1 MTANTPGKEL
11 KDAAY
16 GRAFPAG
23 FPEDA
28 PRSRRRALDPIVI
41 AAIVISVGFVLIAI
55 VLPVFSVIREAL
67 TPEAIPIFERYVTSG
82 QNQIF
87 VNTMMLG
94 LSVATLGTFVAF
106 VFAYVQVRVPAP
118 RPVKLLIHVMAL
130 LPIVSP
136 PFALAVA
143 AIFLFGRSGMI
154 TKDIFGIRFD
164 IYSWPDAQLDLGIV
178 GLPGIQ
184 LPPLGLT
191 LIMSL
196 TFFPIAYIML
206 MGMMRALDPSLGE
219 AAANL
224 GASKWRIFRKVEL
237 PLLAPGIAS
246 AFLLLFVE
254 ALADLGNPLV
264 LGGDYW
270 VLASRM
276 YIAIVGQYNLT
287 AGSVLA
293 VMLLIPALIVYFV
306 HRYYANKASIVSV
319 SGKPSGRHTEIGT
332 RWIRWLLLGSV
343 LAVVALVMMLYGT
356 IVIGAFVRLLG
367 INHELTLDHFVSI
380 LNFDLDR
387 GVLGAIGN
395 KAVTDTVMLASIA
408 TPIAGLLG
416 VVVAFLVVRRR
427 FWGRGALD
435 FGVMLGIAIP
445 GTIFGIGYLLAFN
458 TPTEIFGFTV
468 IPRLTSSAAMLGG
481 AIAIAMVFVL
491 RSAPGGLRTG
501 VGSLSQIDPSIEE
514 ASTSLGANQAHTF
527 RRITLPL
534 IRPAFLAGLI
544 YSFARSM
551 TAISAVIFLTNP
563 KVRIMTAEILNET
576 ESARYG
582 NAFAYSVLL
591 ILIVLGAIGIM
602 SLLVG
607 TRTGA
612 EQATETGGN

>member
-1 MTANTPGKEL
+1 
-11 KDAAY
+11 
-16 GRAFPAG
+16 
-23 FPEDA
+23 
-28 PRSRRRALDPIVI
+28 
-41 AAIVISVGFVLIAI
+41 
-55 VLPVFSVIREAL
+55 
-67 TPEAIPIFERYVTSG
+67 
-82 QNQIF
+82 
-87 VNTMMLG
+87 
-94 LSVATLGTFVAF
+94 
-106 VFAYVQVRVPAP
+106 
-118 RPVKLLIHVMAL
+118 
-130 LPIVSP
+130 
-136 PFALAVA
+136 
-143 AIFLFGRSGMI
+143 
-154 TKDIFGIRFD
+154 
-164 IYSWPDAQLDLGIV
+164 
-178 GLPGIQ
+178 
-184 LPPLGLT
+184 
-191 LIMSL
+191 MSL

-224 GASKWRIFRKVEL
+224 GASKWRAFRKVEL

-276 YIAIVGQYNLT
+276 YIAIIGQYNLT

-293 VMLLIPALIVYFV
+293 VMLLVPALIVYFV

-319 SGKPSGRHTEIGT
+319 SGKPSGKHGEIRS
-332 RWIRWLLLGSV
+332 RWVRWLLLGTV
-343 LAVVALVMMLYGT
+343 LSIVGVVILLYGT
-356 IVIGAFVRLLG
+356 IVLGSVVRLLG
-367 INHELTLDHFVSI
+367 VNHEFTLDHFDS
-380 LNFDLDR
+380 
-387 GVLGAIGN
+387 VLFGIGT
-395 KAVTDTVMLASIA
+395 KAVTDTVTLASIA

-416 VVVAFLVVRRR
+416 VIVAFLVVRRR

-458 TPTEIFGFTV
+458 TPTEVFGITI
-468 IPRLTSSAAMLGG
+468 IPKLTGGAAILGG
-481 AIAIAMVFVL
+481 AIAIVMVFVL

-501 VGSLSQIDPSIEE
+501 VASLQQIDPAIEE

-551 TAISAVIFLTNP
+551 TAISAVIFLTTP
-563 KVRIMTAEILNET
+563 KVRIMTAQILNET
-576 ESARYG
+576 EGARYG

-591 ILIVLGAIGIM
+591 ILIVLAAIGIL

>member
-1 MTANTPGKEL
+1 VSATSDPDRSRPRQEV
-11 KDAAY
+11 KDAVY
-16 GRAFPAG
+16 GRALPGADAT
-23 FPEDA
+23 PA
-28 PRSRRRALDPIVI
+28 PRPGRRAFDPIVI
-41 AAIVISVGFVLIAI
+41 AATVISVAFVLIAI
-55 VLPVFSVIREAL
+55 VYPVGSVIREAL
-67 TPEAIPIFERYVTSG
+67 SPEALPVFERYVGSA

-87 VNTMMLG
+87 INTILLG
-94 LSVATLGTFVAF
+94 LAVATVGTFVAF
-106 VFAYVQVRVPAP
+106 LFAYVQVRVPAP

-143 AIFLFGRSGMI
+143 AISLFGRSGLI
-154 TKDIFGIRFD
+154 TRDLFGIRLD
-164 IYSWPDAQLDLGIV
+164 IYAWPDLRIPFLDI
-178 GLPGIQ
+178 P
-184 LPPLGLT
+184 LPPMGLT
-191 LIMSL
+191 LVMAL

-206 MGMMRALDPSLGE
+206 SGMMRALDPSLSE

-224 GASKWRIFRKVEL
+224 GASKWRTFRKVEL

-276 YIAIVGQYNLT
+276 YIAIVGQYDLT

-293 VMLLIPALIVYFV
+293 VMLLVPALIVYFV

-319 SGKPSGRHTEIGT
+319 SGKPSGRHAEIQRRT
-332 RWIRWLLLGSV
+332 FRWLLLGGV
-343 LAVVALVMMLYGT
+343 LAIVALVIALYGT
-356 IVIGAFVRLLG
+356 IVVGSFTKLLG
-367 INHELTLDHFVSI
+367 VNHTLTLEHWEA
-380 LNFDLDR
+380 
-387 GVLGAIGN
+387 VLFGYGT
-395 KAVTDTVMLASIA
+395 KAVTDTVTLSAIA

-427 FWGRGALD
+427 FIGRGALD

-458 TPTEIFGFTV
+458 TPTEILGFTV
-468 IPRLTSSAAMLGG
+468 IPKLTGGAAILGG
-481 AIAIAMVFVL
+481 AIAIAMVYVV
-491 RSAPGGLRTG
+491 RSAPGGLRSG
-501 VGSLSQIDPSIEE
+501 VASLAQIDPSIEE
-514 ASTSLGANQAHTF
+514 AATSLGANQATTF

-551 TAISAVIFLTNP
+551 TAISAVIFLTTP
-563 KVRIMTAEILNET
+563 EVRIMTAQILNET
-576 ESARYG
+576 DAARYG
-582 NAFAYSVLL
+582 NAYAYSVLL
-591 ILIVLGAIGIM
+591 ILIVLAAIGIL
-602 SLLVG
+602 SVLVG

-612 EQATETGGN
+612 EQETTSGGSAWG

>member
-1 MTANTPGKEL
+1 MTASTPRKEL
-11 KDAAY
+11 KDAVY
-16 GRAFPAG
+16 GRALPEG
-23 FPEDA
+23 FPDDA
-28 PRSRRRALDPIVI
+28 PRSRRRAFDPIVI
-41 AAIVISVGFVLIAI
+41 AATVISVVFVLVAI
-55 VLPVFSVIREAL
+55 VYPVGSVVREAL
-67 TPEAIPIFERYVTSG
+67 TPNALPVFERYITSV

-87 VNTMMLG
+87 INTMVLG
-94 LSVATLGTFVAF
+94 LAVATVGTFVAF
-106 VFAYVQVRVPAP
+106 VFAYVQVRVPKP
-118 RPVKLLIHVMAL
+118 RPIQLLIHVMAL

-143 AIFLFGRSGMI
+143 AISLFGRSGII
-154 TKDIFGIRFD
+154 TYDLLGIRLD
-164 IYSWPDAQLDLGIV
+164 IYSWPDVQLPFLGI
-178 GLPGIQ
+178 Q
-184 LPPLGLT
+184 APPLGLT

-196 TFFPIAYIML
+196 TFFPIAYILL

-224 GASKWRIFRKVEL
+224 GASKWRTFRKVEL

-276 YIAIVGQYNLT
+276 YIAIVGQYDLT

-293 VMLLIPALIVYFV
+293 VMLLVPALIVYFA
-306 HRYYANKASIVSV
+306 HRYYANKASVISV
-319 SGKPSGRHTEIGT
+319 SGKPSGKHAEI
-332 RWIRWLLLGSV
+332 RSRPLRWLLLGSV
-343 LAVVALVMMLYGT
+343 LATVGVIIMLYGT
-356 IVIGAFVRLLG
+356 IFLGSVVRLLG
-367 INHELTLDHFVSI
+367 VNHEFTLDHFQHI
-380 LNFDLDR
+380 LGDLF
-387 GVLGAIGN
+387 GGGQGIGTQ
-395 KAVTDTVMLASIA
+395 AVTDTVTLASIA

-416 VVVAFLVVRRR
+416 VIVAFLVVRRR
-427 FWGRGALD
+427 FIGRGALD
-435 FGVMLGIAIP
+435 FGVMLGIAVP

-458 TPTEIFGFTV
+458 TPTELFGITI
-468 IPRLTSSAAMLGG
+468 IPKLTGGAAVLGG
-481 AIAIAMVFVL
+481 AIAILMVYVL

-501 VGSLSQIDPSIEE
+501 VASLQQIDPAIEE

-544 YSFARSM
+544 YTFARSM
-551 TAISAVIFLTNP
+551 TAISAVIFLTTP
-563 KVRIMTAEILNET
+563 KVRIMTAQILNET
-576 ESARYG
+576 EGARYG

-591 ILIVLGAIGIM
+591 ILIVLAAIAIL

-612 EQATETGGN
+612 EQVTETGGK

>member
-1 MTANTPGKEL
+1 
-11 KDAAY
+11 
-16 GRAFPAG
+16 
-23 FPEDA
+23 
-28 PRSRRRALDPIVI
+28 
-41 AAIVISVGFVLIAI
+41 
-55 VLPVFSVIREAL
+55 
-67 TPEAIPIFERYVTSG
+67 
-82 QNQIF
+82 
-87 VNTMMLG
+87 
-94 LSVATLGTFVAF
+94 
-106 VFAYVQVRVPAP
+106 VQVRVPAP
-118 RPVKLLIHVMAL
+118 RPVKMLIHVMAL

-143 AIFLFGRSGMI
+143 AIALFGRSGMV
-154 TKDIFGIRFD
+154 THDIFGVRLD
-164 IYSWPDAQLDLGIV
+164 IYSWPDVQLPV
-178 GLPGIQ
+178 VGIQ

-224 GASKWRIFRKVEL
+224 GASKWRTFRKVEL

-254 ALADLGNPLV
+254 SLADLGNPLV

-293 VMLLIPALIVYFV
+293 VMLLVPALLVYFL
-306 HRYYANKASIVSV
+306 HRYYANKASVVSV
-319 SGKPSGRHTEIGT
+319 SGKPSGKHAQIQS
-332 RWIRWLLLGSV
+332 RWVRWLLLGTV
-343 LAVVALVMMLYGT
+343 LAVVAVVIMLYGT
-356 IVIGAFVRLLG
+356 ILMGSVVRLLG
-367 INHELTLDHFVSI
+367 VNHEFTLDHFQTI
-380 LNFDLDR
+380 IGDLF
-387 GVLGAIGN
+387 GGGSGIGT
-395 KAVTDTVMLASIA
+395 KAVKDTVTLASIA

-416 VVVAFLVVRRR
+416 VIVAFLVVRRR
-427 FWGRGALD
+427 FAGRGALD

-445 GTIFGIGYLLAFN
+445 GTIFGITIIPKLTGGAA
-458 TPTEIFGFTV
+458 IFG
-468 IPRLTSSAAMLGG
+468 G
-481 AIAIAMVFVL
+481 AVAILMVFIL

-501 VGSLSQIDPSIEE
+501 VASLQQVDPSIEE

-527 RRITLPL
+527 RKITLPL

-544 YSFARSM
+544 YTFARSM
-551 TAISAVIFLTNP
+551 TAISAVIFLTTP
-563 KVRIMTAEILNET
+563 KVRIMTAQILGET
-576 ESARYG
+576 EGARYG

-591 ILIVLGAIGIM
+591 ILIVLAAIAIL
-602 SLLVG
+602 SLLIG

-612 EQATETGGN
+612 EQSTQSGES

>member
-1 MTANTPGKEL
+1 M
-11 KDAAY
+11 
-16 GRAFPAG
+16 
-23 FPEDA
+23 
-28 PRSRRRALDPIVI
+28 
-41 AAIVISVGFVLIAI
+41 LIAI
-55 VLPVFSVIREAL
+55 VLPVFSVVREAL
-67 TPEAIPIFERYVTSG
+67 TAEAIPIFERYVTSA

-94 LSVATLGTFVAF
+94 LSVATVGTFVAF

-118 RPVKLLIHVMAL
+118 RSVKLLIHVMAL

-143 AIFLFGRSGMI
+143 TIFLFGRSGMI
-154 TKDIFGIRFD
+154 TKDIFGVRFD
-164 IYSWPDAQLDLGIV
+164 IYSWPDVQLDLGIV

-276 YIAIVGQYNLT
+276 YIAIIGQYNLT

-319 SGKPSGRHTEIGT
+319 SGKPSGRHAEI
-332 RWIRWLLLGSV
+332 
-343 LAVVALVMMLYGT
+343 ADALDPM
-356 IVIGAFVRLLG
+356 APAR
-367 INHELTLDHFVSI
+367 
-380 LNFDLDR
+380 
-387 GVLGAIGN
+387 LGARRRRPR
-395 KAVTDTVMLASIA
+395 DD
-408 TPIAGLLG
+408 
-416 VVVAFLVVRRR
+416 VVRNHRDRR
-427 FWGRGALD
+427 VRQVAGHQ
-435 FGVMLGIAIP
+435 
-445 GTIFGIGYLLAFN
+445 
-458 TPTEIFGFTV
+458 
-468 IPRLTSSAAMLGG
+468 PRAHA
-481 AIAIAMVFVL
+481 
-491 RSAPGGLRTG
+491 
-501 VGSLSQIDPSIEE
+501 GSLRVDPQ
-514 ASTSLGANQAHTF
+514 L
-527 RRITLPL
+527 
-534 IRPAFLAGLI
+534 RP
-544 YSFARSM
+544 
-551 TAISAVIFLTNP
+551 
-563 KVRIMTAEILNET
+563 
-576 ESARYG
+576 
-582 NAFAYSVLL
+582 
-591 ILIVLGAIGIM
+591 
-602 SLLVG
+602 
-607 TRTGA
+607 
-612 EQATETGGN
+612 